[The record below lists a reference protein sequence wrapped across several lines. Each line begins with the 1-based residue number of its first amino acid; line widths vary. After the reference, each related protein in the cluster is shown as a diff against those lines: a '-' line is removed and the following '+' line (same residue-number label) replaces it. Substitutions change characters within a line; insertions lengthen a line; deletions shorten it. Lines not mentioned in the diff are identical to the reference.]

1 MGGAL
6 VVSLVDAPM
15 NWVVAAVVAVVGCVL
30 YLWRGWSSSGH
41 EDAFAAAV
49 KDVIADGA
57 EPPCAKAPAA
67 VQRRP
72 SSTVMRSARKS
83 LARAT
88 GIHHLV
94 SPPKKGEDAPPIE
107 KLDCRERTSNRASGV
122 PGKDVETEA
131 RLPYHEASGLDTRN
145 GYIGCLTPSQQT
157 ALATLLHRA
166 RLEGLDLRMHMAPHG
181 ETVEQLAL
189 RFLRA
194 RNFRAAAAFGMLRR
208 DVKWRED
215 VARLRLLRKAA
226 PRSVIGLDGGAPDD
240 TIGRLFPMW
249 VEGQDRQGRP
259 VFYKRFGCWRLDEL
273 VSKHGVTPAG
283 CKAYL
288 TFAQDRAFHAA
299 LGRASERTGRSIEQ
313 VVVVLDARDLRWAWG
328 LPSKDGLAL
337 THSMIQLDQ
346 NFYPERL
353 GQLFIVNTNANVT
366 KAWEF
371 LSRVVDRRT
380 KDKINILAGPSE
392 HVPVLKAA
400 IGEDQ
405 LAREYGGKGAART
418 GQGLYDPIS

>member
-1 MGGAL
+1 M
-6 VVSLVDAPM
+6 
-15 NWVVAAVVAVVGCVL
+15 
-30 YLWRGWSSSGH
+30 
-41 EDAFAAAV
+41 
-49 KDVIADGA
+49 
-57 EPPCAKAPAA
+57 
-67 VQRRP
+67 
-72 SSTVMRSARKS
+72 
-83 LARAT
+83 
-88 GIHHLV
+88 
-94 SPPKKGEDAPPIE
+94 
-107 KLDCRERTSNRASGV
+107 
-122 PGKDVETEA
+122 PGKDVEIEA

-226 PRSVIGLDGGAPDD
+226 PRSVIGLDGGAP
-240 TIGRLFPMW
+240 GRH
-249 VEGQDRQGRP
+249 DRPALSDVGRGPGSPGPARLLQTVWLLEARRARIEARSDACRLQGVP
-259 VFYKRFGCWRLDEL
+259 DVC
-273 VSKHGVTPAG
+273 AG
-283 CKAYL
+283 SG
-288 TFAQDRAFHAA
+288 FHAA

-328 LPSKDGLAL
+328 LPTSKDGLAL

-418 GQGLYDPIS
+418 GPGPLRSHIAAGGVLERASHTGGGYRATRPFEAYWGCGSRRRQHAARTSSPTRESRRAATCEGLQSPPLPSHRPSS